1 MSASFVIDAVLGK
14 LPGTLLPTAGV
25 FLDKFWP
32 FLLFCFALSVA
43 KRFWRSAKVK
53 GRVGEAI
60 VSVGVLNRLDPKT
73 HRVFHDL
80 VIPRPDGKGTTQID
94 HVVVSLFG
102 IFVIET
108 KNYQGWIFGDA
119 NARFWTQTIYGRKS
133 RFQNPLH
140 QNALHLRA
148 LAKET
153 GLPASVFHNLVFFVG
168 DVTLKT
174 PLPPQVMTGGL
185 VSHIRGHQAELLTA
199 EEVAQVTRW
208 CEAVKAERRVHVV
221 SARK

>member
-1 MSASFVIDAVLGK
+1 MSASSVIDAVLGK

-32 FLLFCFALSVA
+32 FLLLCFALSVS

-60 VSVGVLNRLDPKT
+60 VSVGFLNRLDPKT

-108 KNYQGWIFGDA
+108 KNYQGH
-119 NARFWTQTIYGRKS
+119 R
-133 RFQNPLH
+133 
-140 QNALHLRA
+140 
-148 LAKET
+148 
-153 GLPASVFHNLVFFVG
+153 
-168 DVTLKT
+168 
-174 PLPPQVMTGGL
+174 
-185 VSHIRGHQAELLTA
+185 
-199 EEVAQVTRW
+199 
-208 CEAVKAERRVHVV
+208 
-221 SARK
+221 